1 MQLNLSF
8 GLVCLVLFSFKVA
21 LSSSIDAAFFLPALL
36 LLFIKFNTIFI
47 IIKKMLFLNLF
58 IFLMALSA
66 IMYSNY
72 HLAALIFIRS
82 NLILFFGLS
91 VFSSANSYAIARAVS
106 NLKLGDKIS
115 AVFYFTVKFI
125 DEFKS
130 EFQRIKK
137 TLRARG
143 FKPCSSLFTY
153 KTYGNLV
160 AMLFLIAFHKSQM
173 LEKTFIC
180 RGFQGKF
187 YSQNRQKIGILD
199 IILLGF
205 TIFIYILS
213 LGNII

>member
-1 MQLNLSF
+1 
-8 GLVCLVLFSFKVA
+8 
-21 LSSSIDAAFFLPALL
+21 
-36 LLFIKFNTIFI
+36 
-47 IIKKMLFLNLF
+47 
-58 IFLMALSA
+58 MALSA

-180 RGFQGKF
+180 RGFHGKF

>member
-1 MQLNLSF
+1 MQLNLSC
-8 GLVCLVLFSFKVA
+8 GLVCLVIFSFKVA
-21 LSSSIDAAFFLPALL
+21 LSSSIDATFFLPILF
-36 LLFIKFNTIFI
+36 LLFIKFKNILSL
-47 IIKKMLFLNLF
+47 IKKMIFLNLF
-58 IFLMALSA
+58 IILVALSVM
-66 IMYSNY
+66 IYENY

-82 NLILFFGLS
+82 NLIIFFGLS
-91 VFSSANSYAIARAVS
+91 IFSTANSYDIAISVS

-115 AVFYFTVKFI
+115 AMFYFTVKFI

-130 EFQRIKK
+130 EFQRIKQ
-137 TLRARG
+137 TLKARG

-160 AMLFLIAFHKSQM
+160 AMLFLSAFHKSQM

-187 YSQNRQKIGILD
+187 YTQNRQKIGILD
-199 IILLGF
+199 IILLIF

-213 LGNII
+213 LGKII